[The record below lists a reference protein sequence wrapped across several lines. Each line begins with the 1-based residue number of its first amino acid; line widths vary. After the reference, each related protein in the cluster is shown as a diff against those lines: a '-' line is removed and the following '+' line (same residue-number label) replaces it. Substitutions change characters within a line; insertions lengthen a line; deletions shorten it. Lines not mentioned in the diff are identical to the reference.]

1 MAFVFFTD
9 RDLGRRFPDVLQ
21 EAGIPVERHGDHFA
35 DDAADVE
42 WITEVAARTW
52 IALTHDKAI
61 SRRPNERDAVLQA
74 GLGLMI
80 VVGSAPYPELAAN
93 FVATLPRIS
102 AYLARHTPPF
112 IARIYR
118 PTPWELAKKR
128 KPTGRVEHWLP

>member
-1 MAFVFFTD
+1 MALVFFTD

-35 DDAADVE
+35 DDAPDVE
-42 WITEVAARTW
+42 WISKVASRGW

-74 GLGLMI
+74 GLGLLI

-93 FVATLPRIS
+93 FVATLPRII
-102 AYLARHTPPF
+102 AYLRRQRPPF

-118 PTPWELAKKR
+118 PTPRDLAKR
-128 KPTGRVEHWLP
+128 RNPAGRVEHWLP